1 MKHTVRWW
9 STIAPW
15 LFPVTYAAHLI
26 EEYTPAEW
34 FGAWSERTLGLSIS
48 AREFLVWNAIAFV
61 LMCVGAALIVAFP
74 RLRWIEIAMS
84 IAVLG
89 NALFHA
95 AAAAWTVSYSP
106 GLVTA
111 LLLWVPLGVV
121 RLRVGLR
128 ESSARGRRIG
138 VWVGVVAVC
147 VSLAVLAS

>member
-1 MKHTVRWW
+1 M
-9 STIAPW
+9 APW

-26 EEYTPAEW
+26 EEYTAPEW

-48 AREFLVWNAIAFV
+48 AREFLVWNAFAFV
-61 LMCVGAALIVAFP
+61 LMCAGAALTVAFS

-84 IAVLG
+84 MAVLG

-95 AAAAWTVSYSP
+95 AAAAWTLSYSP
-106 GLVTA
+106 GLVTG

-121 RLRVGLR
+121 RLRVGVR

-138 VWVGVVAVC
+138 LWVGVAAVI
-147 VSLAVLAS
+147 VSLSVLAS